1 MSGRC
6 WWQCFQDEKVTFC
19 FSKFESEPTDQALLE
34 AVLKKYR
41 VSADLITYLE
51 DEGDTTTH
59 DNRNKLTVS
68 MLEVAL
74 KDDDYDA
81 DQVLEKENF
90 IRALHVLR
98 MVGCDSGIIIK

>member
-1 MSGRC
+1 M
-6 WWQCFQDEKVTFC
+6 
-19 FSKFESEPTDQALLE
+19 
-34 AVLKKYR
+34 
-41 VSADLITYLE
+41 E

-98 MVGCDSGIIIK
+98 MVGCDGPLTVGLSSNEALTMVT

>member
-1 MSGRC
+1 M
-6 WWQCFQDEKVTFC
+6 
-19 FSKFESEPTDQALLE
+19 KFESKPSDQALLE
-34 AVLKKYR
+34 AALKKYQ

-81 DQVLEKENF
+81 NQVWRKKFLSELFTYFAWWAVTVGLSSNE
-90 IRALHVLR
+90 ALI
-98 MVGCDSGIIIK
+98 MVT